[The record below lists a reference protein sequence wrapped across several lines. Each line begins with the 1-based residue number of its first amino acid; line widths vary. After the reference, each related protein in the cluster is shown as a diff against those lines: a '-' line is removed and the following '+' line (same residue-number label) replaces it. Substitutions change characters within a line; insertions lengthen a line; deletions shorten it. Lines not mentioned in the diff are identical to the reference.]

1 MGRAMQLQEQQ
12 MMQEREREYNQ
23 ALDQCM
29 DQDRLQVSCCCSCL
43 MALAAWHDVLLS
55 SVAP

>member
-12 MMQEREREYNQ
+12 IMQEREREYNK

-29 DQDRLQVSCCCSCL
+29 DQDRLQVTVALPPAAYIFLQLSCNSTG
-43 MALAAWHDVLLS
+43 
-55 SVAP
+55 